1 VIAWRPAARVVA
13 CAAVLAAL
21 LLAAAGWSQQDDEA
35 EALRGLERAAR
46 LLRAIEEFYVDPVD
60 PEELVESAIRG
71 MLWRLDP
78 HSAYFTPR
86 QTRQLLTEQEGEYYG
101 IGLTIGIRDGRLTV
115 ISPMEDSPAARRGIR
130 TGDVVTHVDG
140 EPTGGRDLEISARR
154 MRGPEGTEVTLTIE
168 REGLSRPFEVTLR
181 RTMISLRTVP
191 YAFLLDDA
199 VGYVR
204 LVRFSRTSSREVAE
218 AIDRLQVEGM
228 AGLILDLR
236 GNPGGD
242 LEQAVA
248 VADLFLD
255 EGLIVYTQ
263 GATTASRVDFTAGE
277 AGTRWRGELVVLIDR
292 GSASGSEVV
301 AGALQDQDRAIL
313 AGERSWGKGLVQTVF
328 PLAHGAAL
336 ALTSARY
343 FTPSGRLIQR
353 PYVPGSFD
361 RYFDPELE
369 AADDVMQQARTSLGR
384 IVYGGN
390 GLAPDAVIETPE
402 LSPLAQEV
410 MLSGVVFDFVTVYL
424 AARPETDAGFRA
436 DGEVMERF
444 RSFVGERGVEV
455 DPRQWQND
463 RDFLAARITLETV
476 TRLAGA
482 EEGYRA
488 VLPRD
493 RQVQEAIGLMRQA
506 GELLRRKLAR
516 EESG

>member
-1 VIAWRPAARVVA
+1 MIARRPAARVVA

-21 LLAAAGWSQQDDEA
+21 LLAAPGWAPQDDDA

-101 IGLTIGIRDGRLTV
+101 IGLTIGIRDGLLTV
-115 ISPMEDSPAARRGIR
+115 ISPMEDSPAARRGIH
-130 TGDVVTHVDG
+130 TGDG

-154 MRGPEGTEVTLTIE
+154 MRGPEGSEVTLTIE

-181 RTMISLRTVP
+181 RAMISLRTVP

-204 LVRFSRTSSREVAE
+204 LVRFSRTSSREAAE
-218 AIDRLQVEGM
+218 AIDRLRVEGM

-255 EGLIVYTQ
+255 EGLIVYAQ
-263 GATTASRVDFTAGE
+263 GATAASRVDFNAGE

-369 AADDVMQQARTSLGR
+369 AGDDAMQQARTSLGR

-390 GLAPDAVIETPE
+390 GLAPDAVVEAPG

-410 MLSGVVFDFVTVYL
+410 MLRGAIFDFVTSYL
-424 AARPETDAGFRA
+424 AARPETGPGFRA
-436 DGEVMERF
+436 DDDVMERF
-444 RSFVGERGVEV
+444 RSFVGGRGIEV
-455 DPRQWQND
+455 DPRQWLND

-506 GELLRRKLAR
+506 GELLRRKLAGG
-516 EESG
+516 EPG